1 MSEDEV
7 ISDKKKPSFK
17 HLGILRQAI
26 SKAHT
31 GNIRYETVENEEIKM
46 NMLLGNLLSDSM
58 TVNGLKNFLTFPCIG
73 CKFTVECAEVNSDD
87 VAFNVDNT
95 LNIQCSGDD
104 SQEAA
109 APPIVLTRVLNTIHW
124 EDEVLIQLK
133 ESFSQLPPV
142 DVKMVPMHHYGYN
155 DTLTYLTLYQ
165 ASLKD
170 KGFTLANFFDE
181 RPSYISL
188 EQQVKVLVLGY
199 CLDLIKPK
207 AATKKTQK
215 KNSRRL
221 GIVNRILN
229 KIREI

>member
-1 MSEDEV
+1 MSQDEV
-7 ISDKKKPSFK
+7 NLDKKKPSFK

-58 TVNGLKNFLTFPCIG
+58 TVNGLEKFLTFPCMD
-73 CKFTVECAEVNSDD
+73 CKFSVECAEVNSDD
-87 VAFNVDNT
+87 VAFDADET
-95 LNIQCSGDD
+95 LNIQCAGEH
-104 SQEAA
+104 SQEA
-109 APPIVLTRVLNTIHW
+109 APPIVLTRVLNGIHW

-142 DVKMVPMHHYGYN
+142 EVKMVPMHHYGYN

-165 ASLKD
+165 TSLKNKD
-170 KGFTLANFFDE
+170 FTLAIFFDE
-181 RPSYISL
+181 CPSYISL

-207 AATKKTQK
+207 ASAKKVQK
-215 KNSRRL
+215 KKSRRL